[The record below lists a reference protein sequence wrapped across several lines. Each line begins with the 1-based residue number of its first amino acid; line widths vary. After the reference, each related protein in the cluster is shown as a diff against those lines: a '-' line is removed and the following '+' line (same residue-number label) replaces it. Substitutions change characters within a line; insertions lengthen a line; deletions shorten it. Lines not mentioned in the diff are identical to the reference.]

1 MLFNLFQAPLRP
13 MLRSLAHHRV
23 VAALIVLEVALSFA
37 IVANAMH
44 LIQRLWIDLNLSTG
58 LPEAELMVAEPRAM
72 KTVEEALAL
81 STEDMRRI
89 RALPGVHSAAV
100 VNQVVFGNS
109 SNNSGVNT
117 APNSGGKRVIAAR
130 YEGDEHFI
138 PTLGLRLVD
147 GRNFKPDEVKTGE
160 EVRNQSS
167 NAAPPVIIN
176 RALAEALFPGKSA
189 VGQAVYWGS
198 SPPITVVGV
207 VDVLTHTNPKQSD
220 SPYAMI
226 VPVKLSYRDG
236 TYMLRVEPAKQG
248 AVAKAL
254 TQLIP
259 EVDSRRWLV
268 RTQLLSDMR
277 KDYFAQ
283 DRAMVGL
290 LAGVS
295 VALLLVTAFGI
306 VGLASFWVEQRRRM
320 IGVRRAL
327 GATQAQ
333 IRQYFQAENALLTGM
348 GVVVGAVV
356 AMALSQWMA
365 VDKMPLLPWPY
376 LLGGALLLLALGQ
389 LAVLAPARRAAT
401 LAPASVMRS

>member
-1 MLFNLFQAPLRP
+1 
-13 MLRSLAHHRV
+13 AHHRV
-23 VAALIVLEVALSFA
+23 VATLIVLEVALSFA

-72 KTVEEALAL
+72 KPIEEALAL

-89 RALPGVHSAAV
+89 RALPGVQSAAV
-100 VNQVVFGNS
+100 VNQVVFGNN

-117 APNSGGKRVIAAR
+117 EPNNGGQRVAAAR

-138 PTLGLRLVD
+138 PTLGLRLID

-160 EVRNQSS
+160 EVRNQSA

-189 VGQAVYWGS
+189 VGQAVYWGG

-268 RTQLLSDMR
+268 RTQRVADMR

-348 GVVVGAVV
+348 GVVVGAVA

-376 LLGGALLLLALGQ
+376 LLGGALL
-389 LAVLAPARRAAT
+389 
-401 LAPASVMRS
+401 

>member
-1 MLFNLFQAPLRP
+1 MAFNLFQAPLRP
-13 MLRSLAHHRV
+13 MLRSLSHHKV

-44 LIQRLWIDLNLSTG
+44 LIQRLWSDLNLRTG

-72 KTVEEALAL
+72 KSIEEAHAI

-89 RALPGVHSAAV
+89 RALPGVHSAAIA
-100 VNQVVFGNS
+100 NQVVFGNN

-117 APNSGGKRVIAAR
+117 EPNNGGQRVVAAR
-130 YEGDEHFI
+130 YEGDENFV
-138 PTLGLRLVD
+138 PTLGLRLIE

-160 EVRNQSS
+160 ELRKQTS
-167 NAAPPVIIN
+167 NVAPPMIIN
-176 RALAEALFPGKSA
+176 RALAQALFPGKSA
-189 VGQAVYWGS
+189 VGQALYWFG

-207 VDVLTHTNPKQSD
+207 VDVLTPTNPKRSD

-226 VPVKLSYRDG
+226 VPVKLNFRDG
-236 TYMLRVEPAKQG
+236 TYVLRVEPAKQG
-248 AVAKAL
+248 EVAKAL

-259 EVDSRRWLV
+259 EVDSRRWLA
-268 RTQLLSDMR
+268 RTQLLAEMR
-277 KDYFAQ
+277 NDYFAQ

-295 VALLLVTAFGI
+295 AALLLVTAFGI

-333 IRQYFQAENALLTGM
+333 IRQYFLAENALLTGM
-348 GVVVGAVV
+348 GVVVGAVA

-365 VDKMPLLPWPY
+365 VDRMPLLPWPY
-376 LLGGALLLLALGQ
+376 LLGGALVLLALGQ
-389 LAVLAPARRAAT
+389 LAVLAPARRAST
-401 LAPASVMRS
+401 MAPASVMRS

>member
-1 MLFNLFQAPLRP
+1 MVFNLFQAPLRP
-13 MLRSLAHHRV
+13 MLRSLSHHRV

-44 LIQRLWIDLNLSTG
+44 MIQRLWSDLNLSTG

-72 KTVEEALAL
+72 KPIEEALAL

-89 RALPGVHSAAV
+89 RALPGVHSAAI
-100 VNQVVFGNS
+100 VNQVVFGNN
-109 SNNSGVNT
+109 SNSSGVNT
-117 APNSGGKRVIAAR
+117 EPNNGGKRVVVAR
-130 YEGDEHFI
+130 YQGDEYLL
-138 PTLGLRLVD
+138 PTLGLRLVE
-147 GRNFKPDEVKTGE
+147 GRNFKPEEVKTE
-160 EVRNQSS
+160 AEWRKQSLS
-167 NAAPPVIIN
+167 AAPSMIIN
-176 RALAEALFPGKSA
+176 RAMAQALFPGKSA
-189 VGQAVYWGS
+189 VGQSLYWFGDI
-198 SPPITVVGV
+198 PTKVIGV
-207 VDVLTHTNPKQSD
+207 VEHLTPTNPKRSD
-220 SPYAMI
+220 SPYAMV
-226 VPVKLSYRDG
+226 VPVTLSYRDG
-236 TYMLRVEPAKQG
+236 TYLLRVEPAKQG
-248 AVAKAL
+248 AVAKAV
-254 TQLIP
+254 TQIIP
-259 EVDSRRWLV
+259 EVDSRRWLP
-268 RTQLLSDMR
+268 RTRLLPEMR
-277 KDYFAQ
+277 DKYFAQ

-290 LAGVS
+290 LTGVS

-333 IRQYFQAENALLTGM
+333 IRQYFQAENALLTSM
-348 GVVVGAVV
+348 GVVVGAVA

-389 LAVLAPARRAAT
+389 LAVLAPARRAST